1 MLSLRALGL
10 FVLSTLAMSAAPGPG
25 GSLQVG
31 PTFLRTGG
39 QANISYSNPARA
51 GDTVTIDIDDGGFP
65 NTQTDQVPI
74 QLDENGNGTAKWDV
88 PEGWDGAKF
97 NAPDCP
103 EVVRWILG
111 PGEETP
117 VLE

>member
-10 FVLSTLAMSAAPGPG
+10 FVLSTLAMSAAPGPARG
-25 GSLQVG
+25 LQVG
-31 PTFLRTGG
+31 PSILQAGG

-51 GDTVTIDIDDGGFP
+51 GETVTVDINDNGFP
-65 NTQTDQVPI
+65 ETQTDQVQI
-74 QLDENGNGTAKWDV
+74 ELDENGEGSAKWDV
-88 PEGWDGAKF
+88 PAGWGVAAF

-103 EVVRWILG
+103 TVVRWILG
-111 PGEETP
+111 PGEVIP